1 MVEET
6 LHDGKL
12 GGSPTWRC
20 PEPALTWRRPGGPG
34 ALTAAG
40 SGEEVVPASDG
51 VHREPS
57 FGGDLTSYAAPFA
70 GAPSRFRAEAH
81 RSAWPDDP
89 GGAREDIGEPSVL
102 VDVAGPGG
110 LDQRI
115 DCSGAVTPSPEPAK
129 VQFLPAFL
137 DMHIEPSSRKRVSAA
152 QRVRLYTMAWP
163 ILRWPEAL
171 ARCSRSQASNA
182 TTSGRLR
189 SLRAQSLPR
198 RQTVRLLDR
207 EQGIDARTST
217 AIGALSSRA
226 RSTNLR
232 RACAQHAAWSGQ
244 ACGLLDAS
252 CSSVDLRSILFVSSA
267 LATGPV
273 RL

>member
-115 DCSGAVTPSPEPAK
+115 DCSGAVA
-129 VQFLPAFL
+129 
-137 DMHIEPSSRKRVSAA
+137 
-152 QRVRLYTMAWP
+152 
-163 ILRWPEAL
+163 AL
-171 ARCSRSQASNA
+171 AGTGEGPVLACVFGHAY
-182 TTSGRLR
+182 
-189 SLRAQSLPR
+189 RALVEEARER
-198 RQTVRLLDR
+198 RPAGEAVHHGLADLALA
-207 EQGIDARTST
+207 GGS
-217 AIGALSSRA
+217 GALLAQPSLQCDHQRA
-226 RSTNLR
+226 AALIA
-232 RACAQHAAWSGQ
+232 RAVAPAASDRPP
-244 ACGLLDAS
+244 A
-252 CSSVDLRSILFVSSA
+252 
-267 LATGPV
+267 
-273 RL
+273 